1 MIEVQEILESIKNF
15 LSERKVKTL
24 VVCLVLVFMTLCALV
39 VLAFQTPSKSDKKK
53 RGKHSPEQ
61 RTLVLETPIFIPEGP
76 AVPNEYITSNKSGEK
91 WSENQIDEWFTFPNE
106 AEISRLDSFN
116 SGIVNDIIEAAP

>member
-1 MIEVQEILESIKNF
+1 MSGVQEILENIQNF

-39 VLAFQTPSKSDKKK
+39 ILAFQMSSRSGKKSQ
-53 RGKHSPEQ
+53 GEQ
-61 RTLVLETPIFIPEGP
+61 RALVLETPIFVPEGS
-76 AVPNEYITSNKSGEK
+76 AVPNEYSTSNKSGEK

-106 AEISRLDSFN
+106 AEINRLDSFN
-116 SGIVNDIIEAAP
+116 NGIVNDIIEAAP

>member
-1 MIEVQEILESIKNF
+1 MSGVQEILENIQNF

-39 VLAFQTPSKSDKKK
+39 ILAFQMSSRSGKKSQ
-53 RGKHSPEQ
+53 GEQ
-61 RTLVLETPIFIPEGP
+61 RALVLETPIFVPEGP

-106 AEISRLDSFN
+106 AEINRLDSFN
-116 SGIVNDIIEAAP
+116 NGIVNEIIEAAP